1 MNLDL
6 IINIIVQLLGM
17 GLAFYLAFRSFQRR
31 SLQLGDEPTLP
42 QYFTRQS
49 LYVIGI
55 AIYCLIITGA
65 YFLLSYSLLPMQ
77 PLISFVTE
85 ALGSG
90 EFGKLF
96 RGLDGGRL
104 IPLMGAG
111 VFLFFVYWE
120 SRFNPLLILRDT
132 IYDAFAIPIKA
143 VEVYNMLRT
152 SRLSNIDKHLK
163 SKIANRLLI
172 ASIDSGDFEKSTN
185 TVEYKWAHNCVLF
198 DQIQAYANQPSF
210 SRFFSEPS
218 LKWGDICISFNAMS
232 EQVVIWK
239 ESEPHYTKTIK
250 LIKSLDELTGL
261 LCRLLACLVIFGSSS
276 DREIWESVRRLGG
289 NTNQIRLKHTH
300 KYLLIFAAVTTIGVI
315 VGRESTILLH
325 NVFIYPEMQV
335 THFDD
340 ATLRWVVYALAI
352 YVFPIALVF
361 VSRTYAFRSSY
372 QEPVRYYGFYMF
384 MMILGFVVS
393 TSASTLILEATAVGW
408 GEFDFRT
415 SFLENMR
422 WGILP
427 ALLCGFVAYQMDS
440 PQRAARA
447 TGKIIRDELLR
458 FFGWG
463 LVAMIVMLYATD
475 NLTIEDPNL
484 RFVIVGTTVIVVG
497 FLGVAARFKTVQAT
511 T

>member
-6 IINIIVQLLGM
+6 IINIIAQLSGM

-55 AIYCLIITGA
+55 AVYSLLITGT
-65 YFLLSYSLLPMQ
+65 YFLLSYFLLPIQ
-77 PLISFVTE
+77 PLISFSVD
-85 ALGSG
+85 ALSGG
-90 EFGKLF
+90 EFGKFF
-96 RGLDGGRL
+96 RGLDGAKL
-104 IPLMGAG
+104 IPLMGVG
-111 VFLFFVYWE
+111 VFLFLVYWE

-132 IYDAFAIPIKA
+132 VYDAFAIPIKA

-152 SRLSNIDKHLK
+152 SRLSNIDKQLK
-163 SKIANRLLI
+163 SKIADRLLI
-172 ASIDSGDFEKSTN
+172 TSIDSGDFEKSTN

-198 DQIQAYANQPSF
+198 DQIQAYANLPSY

-218 LKWGDICISFNAMS
+218 LKWGDICISYNAMS
-232 EQVVIWK
+232 EQVAIWK
-239 ESEPHYTKTIK
+239 ESEPHYTKTVK
-250 LIKSLDELTGL
+250 LIKSLDELTAL

-276 DREIWESVRRLGG
+276 DREIWETVRRLGG

-300 KYLLIFAAVTTIGVI
+300 KYLLIFAAVTAIGVI

-325 NVFIYPEMQV
+325 NLFIYPEIQLA
-335 THFDD
+335 HFDD
-340 ATLRWVVYALAI
+340 ATLRWIVYALAI
-352 YVFPIALVF
+352 YVFPVALVF
-361 VSRTYAFRSSY
+361 VSRTYAFRSSH
-372 QEPVRYYGFYMF
+372 QESVRYYGFYLF

-408 GEFDFRT
+408 GEFDFRS

-427 ALLCGFVAYQMDS
+427 ALLCGFVAYQMDT
-440 PQRAARA
+440 PQGVPRA
-447 TGKIIRDELLR
+447 TGKIIRDEALR
-458 FFGWG
+458 FLGWG
-463 LVAMIVMLYATD
+463 LVAMIIMLYATD

-484 RFVIVGTTVIVVG
+484 RFVIVGTTVVVVG
-497 FLGVAARFKTVQAT
+497 FLGMAARFKTVQAT
-511 T
+511 

>member
-1 MNLDL
+1 MSLDL
-6 IINIIVQLLGM
+6 VVNIGVLMLGM
-17 GLAFYLAFRSFQRR
+17 GLAFFLAFRSFQRR

-42 QYFTRQS
+42 QYFTRHS

-55 AIYCLIITGA
+55 ACYCLLITGA

-77 PLISFVTE
+77 PLISFMVE

-96 RGLDGGRL
+96 RGLDGGKL
-104 IPLMGAG
+104 VPLMGAAG
-111 VFLFFVYWE
+111 FLFFVYWE

-152 SRLSNIDKHLK
+152 SRLSNIDKQLK
-163 SKIANRLLI
+163 SKIADRLLI

-198 DQIQAYANQPSF
+198 DQIQAYANQPSY

-218 LKWGDICISFNAMS
+218 LKWGDICISYNAMS
-232 EQVVIWK
+232 EQVAIWK
-239 ESEPHYTKTIK
+239 ESEPHYTKTVK
-250 LIKSLDELTGL
+250 LLKSLDELTGL
-261 LCRLLACLVIFGSSS
+261 LCRLLACLVIFGSGN
-276 DREIWESVRRLGG
+276 DKEIWETVRRLGG

-300 KYLLIFAAVTTIGVI
+300 KYLLIYAAVTAIGVI

-325 NVFIYPEMQV
+325 NLFIYPEMQLA
-335 THFDD
+335 HFDD
-340 ATLRWVVYALAI
+340 ATLRWVVYAIGI

-361 VSRTYAFRSSY
+361 VSHTYAFRSSY
-372 QEPVRYYGFYMF
+372 QESARYYGFYLL
-384 MMILGFVVS
+384 MMVMGFIVS
-393 TSASTLILEATAVGW
+393 TSASTLILEASAVGW

-440 PQRAARA
+440 PQEAPRA
-447 TGKIIRDELLR
+447 TGQVIRYELLR

-463 LVAMIVMLYATD
+463 LVAMIIMLYATD

-484 RFVIVGTTVIVVG
+484 RFVIVGTTAIVVG
-497 FLGVAARFKTVQAT
+497 FLGMATRFKTVQGTA
-511 T
+511 